1 MNSISMRE
9 SNRLLR
15 ESNPRRSF
23 GDGSQQKF
31 AVCSSRLLEQF
42 SRLIEAYMENEI
54 AELKSKIKSSEYDC
68 AELVKENALLLE
80 RTKKLAQ
87 RQPSW
92 PKGYRPHHRRPG
104 SVMLKEKVIGRRS

>member
-1 MNSISMRE
+1 MSNEDHTWTVQLDSEMHCLPQDDWRAVVRE
-9 SNRLLR
+9 
-15 ESNPRRSF
+15 
-23 GDGSQQKF
+23 K
-31 AVCSSRLLEQF
+31 
-42 SRLIEAYMENEI
+42 AYMENEI